1 MKSFKPLVFTALS
14 IAGILGGCHHESKI
28 PPRAPIAVRLATVTT
43 AETSGE
49 TLRYSA
55 SILPY
60 AQVDLTFRSSGY
72 ITDVRQVRA
81 RAQLDQ
87 AVARHTKADQDFQ
100 RAQALYSTQSLTRND
115 AAPLEGRVTSI
126 SPAADTR
133 ARIFSVEVTVNN
145 RDPHLR
151 PGMIASVSLGEAPH
165 S

>member
-14 IAGILGGCHHESKI
+14 IAGMLGGCHHESKI

-72 ITDVRQVRA
+72 ITDVRQ
-81 RAQLDQ
+81 
-87 AVARHTKADQDFQ
+87 
-100 RAQALYSTQSLTRND
+100 SL
-115 AAPLEGRVTSI
+115 
-126 SPAADTR
+126 
-133 ARIFSVEVTVNN
+133 
-145 RDPHLR
+145 
-151 PGMIASVSLGEAPH
+151 EAGH
-165 S
+165 DRLSKSR